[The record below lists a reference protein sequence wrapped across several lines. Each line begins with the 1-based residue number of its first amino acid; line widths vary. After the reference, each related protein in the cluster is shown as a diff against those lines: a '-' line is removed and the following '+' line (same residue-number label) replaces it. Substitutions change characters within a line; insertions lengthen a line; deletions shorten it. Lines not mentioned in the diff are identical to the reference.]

1 VVAAAA
7 SVLVLPAML
16 VLGFRFERDVPAGPG
31 DARLEAA
38 VRTELDRQWQLSG
51 LQGIVV
57 RPDYVPAPI
66 VTDREWD
73 RLMLDCMDRAGVGQW
88 GYDEG
93 SGLFVEGARPS
104 ASDQLA
110 FYWCF
115 AAYPRVELLSAE
127 QLDFVYDYYQRW
139 LIPCIEMR
147 GYNVMNAP
155 TRKAFV
161 EADPDLDQ
169 WGPYGALERYPATFG
184 GLERLAEQCERT
196 VPGIAGWSEQ

>member
-7 SVLVLPAML
+7 SVLMLPAML

-66 VTDREWD
+66 VTDRQWNG
-73 RLMLDCMDRAGVGQW
+73 LMLDCMDRAGVGQW

-139 LIPCIEMR
+139 LIPCLEVR